1 MPSPSAS
8 GRISGSRRCRRSA
21 FTLVEVLI
29 SSLVMAIVLGGSL
42 ALIMQTRRLTEGS
55 IVQMATVN
63 VLQGYIEQMK
73 NMDYNSLRISPAAA
87 GTTVVI
93 PTQIDEVT
101 PDPLTLSWGS
111 PPPDLPAMNTVP
123 PGAIDNTKNI
133 TIRNPAVNPN
143 DTISINVWIWVQDL
157 TGASTNVTNAK
168 SITMIYTYRFRDGGR
183 VRAFRGSIRSIRS
196 VVPTF

>member
-1 MPSPSAS
+1 
-8 GRISGSRRCRRSA
+8 
-21 FTLVEVLI
+21 
-29 SSLVMAIVLGGSL
+29 MAIVLGGTL

-73 NMDYNSLRISPAAA
+73 NMDYNSLRISPSAS

-93 PTQIDEVT
+93 PTQLDEVT
-101 PDPLTLSWGS
+101 ADPLTLSWGT
-111 PPPDLPAMNTVP
+111 PPSSLPALSVVP
-123 PGAIDNTKNI
+123 TGAITNTKNI

-143 DTISINVWIWVQDL
+143 DTISINLWIWVQDL
-157 TGASTNVTNAK
+157 TGVAANVTNAK
-168 SITMIYTYRFRDGGR
+168 AITIIYTYRFRDGGR
-183 VRAFRGSIRSIRS
+183 IRDFRGSIRSIRS